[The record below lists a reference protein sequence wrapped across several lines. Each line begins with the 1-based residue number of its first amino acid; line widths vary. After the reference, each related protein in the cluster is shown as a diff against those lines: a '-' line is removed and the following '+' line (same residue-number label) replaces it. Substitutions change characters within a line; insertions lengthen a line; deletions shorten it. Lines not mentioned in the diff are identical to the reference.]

1 MATAP
6 GRPSLLV
13 GSGHLAALWALAFAE
28 PLFDLLGR
36 NPDFFVARGNDATD
50 ILAFAFAFT
59 LLPPLAML
67 GAEALAQRL
76 GGNWRWPLHLSLV
89 TLLVAAIAL
98 QFLNEITAGP
108 GGVLIALA
116 LAIGALA
123 ALAYAR
129 TRFLRAV
136 ADVLIPAPAI
146 VLALF
151 LLFSDV
157 SDLVLPQ
164 SEAEAAAIEIRSRTP
179 VVEVVFDEL
188 PAGTLMDDR
197 GGIDASRF
205 PAFAE
210 LAATS
215 TWYRD
220 TTTVAAFT
228 PRAVPAILTGAL
240 PDPDQLP
247 TSADQPRSVFTL
259 LGGTYDMNV
268 MENATGVCPS
278 GICGDSG
285 RSAAQ
290 GGLGSLFSDLR
301 VVSGHLLLPEGLADG
316 LPAVDQSFG
325 DFADQA
331 NGPAR
336 LRNARDPDRLA
347 VALGQQTGEE
357 TTRMA
362 EFIAGLRGGRV
373 LNLIHVEKPHYPWT
387 HFPDGRKYSNLSSEF
402 RDVFEDGTRWDGGRA
417 LTDLALQRHLLESG
431 FTDGLLGE
439 LVAGLKRKGLW
450 ERAIVVVTADHGNAV
465 IGEVPR
471 RNPTAA
477 NIGQIAPVPLFV
489 KAPGQTRGRVTERHL
504 CTTDILPMVAR
515 MLEIDYPWPRHP
527 CPPRTVTVA
536 NSPDGETSRP
546 LAEVER
552 LHDQYIARIGRM
564 FGFGNGW
571 APVLRFGPN
580 AELIGR
586 QVGSQPAAATD
597 GATASLEEQERLGD
611 VDPGAEVV
619 LASLLRGKIDGGAPG
634 EALAAAV
641 NGRVAAVGE
650 SFRAGDDVRYSLLV
664 SPSSFDAGPNRVAI
678 YRVLGSGPAVRLAR
692 LGP

>member
-1 MATAP
+1 VAAAP

-28 PLFDLLGR
+28 PLFDLLGQ

-50 ILAFAFAFT
+50 IVVFAFAFI

-67 GAEALAQRL
+67 AVEALTERFVSR
-76 GGNWRWPLHLSLV
+76 GRWPLHLSLV
-89 TLLVAAIAL
+89 ALLVAAIAL
-98 QFLNEITAGP
+98 QFLKEIASGP
-108 GGVLIALA
+108 GGLLIALA
-116 LAIGALA
+116 LLIGALA
-123 ALAYAR
+123 AAAYAR

-146 VLALF
+146 ILALF

-164 SEAEAAAIEIRSRTP
+164 SEAKAAAIEIRSRTP

-188 PAGTLMDDR
+188 PVGTLMDDR
-197 GGIDASRF
+197 GRIDASRF

-228 PRAVPAILTGAL
+228 PRAVPAILTGSL
-240 PDPDQLP
+240 PGPDELP
-247 TSADQPRSVFTL
+247 TSADQPRSIFTL
-259 LGGTYDMNV
+259 LGGTYEMNV
-268 MENATGVCPS
+268 LENATGVCPS

-285 RSAAQ
+285 RSSQ
-290 GGLGSLFSDLR
+290 GGLGPLFSDLR
-301 VVSGHLLLPEGLADG
+301 VVSGHLLLPEGLAEG

-336 LRNARDPDRLA
+336 PDNARDPDRLA
-347 VALGQQTGEE
+347 VALRRQTGDE
-357 TTRMA
+357 TTRVA
-362 EFIAGLRGGRV
+362 DFIAGLRGGPT
-373 LNLIHVEKPHYPWT
+373 LNLIHIEKPHYPWT

-402 RDVFEDGTRWDGGRA
+402 KEVFEDGTRWGGGRS

-439 LVAGLKRKGLW
+439 MIAALKRKGLW
-450 ERAIVVVTADHGNAV
+450 GKAIVVVTADHGNAV
-465 IGEVPR
+465 IGGLPR

-489 KAPGQTRGRVTERHL
+489 KGAGQSRGRVVDRHL
-504 CTTDILPMVAR
+504 CTTDILPLTAR
-515 MLEIDYPWPRHP
+515 MLSIDYPWAQHS
-527 CPPRTVTVA
+527 CPARTVTVA
-536 NSPDGETSRP
+536 DSPEGETTRP

-552 LHDQYIARIGRM
+552 LQDRYIARIGRM
-564 FGFGNGW
+564 FGFGSGW
-571 APVLRFGPN
+571 APVLRFLPN
-580 AELIGR
+580 PELVGR
-586 QVGSQPAAATD
+586 AVSSLPATPAGS
-597 GATASLEEQERLGD
+597 ASAGLEEQERLRD

-619 LASLLRGKIDGGAPG
+619 LASLMRGEIDGG
-634 EALAAAV
+634 EAGTSLAAAI
-641 NGRVAAVGE
+641 NGRVAAVGR
-650 SFRAGDDVRYSLLV
+650 SFQVDDDVRYSLLA
-664 SPSSFDAGPNRVAI
+664 PPGYFDRGQNQVTI
-678 YRVLGSGPAVRLAR
+678 YRVLGSGPATRLQR